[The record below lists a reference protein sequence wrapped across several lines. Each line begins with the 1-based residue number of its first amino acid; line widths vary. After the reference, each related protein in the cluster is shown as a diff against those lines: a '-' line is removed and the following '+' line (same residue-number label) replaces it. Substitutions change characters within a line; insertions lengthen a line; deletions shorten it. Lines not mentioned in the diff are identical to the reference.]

1 MPILYRYLIRETLAV
16 FLATN
21 LILLAIIL
29 SFRLSSLLAAA
40 AAGNMALTAVWKLIG
55 LQAVRFLVILM
66 PLAFVLA
73 AAMTLGR
80 LYRDQEISAALAC
93 GIAPRHQTRALLY
106 CALPIGVLL
115 LVLSLS
121 VLPHIYSSRDALLQ
135 QAQQEAGM
143 ILFTPNT
150 FRRLDDG
157 TIVHTGAIED
167 GILRDFLIARDEPDG
182 GHSIILAERGKMQG
196 DAQQRHLLL
205 QHGRRLAWNA
215 DHDPARTTLFTYEN
229 ADLRLPGANNLAGN
243 GTGES
248 RLRNIPMSELG
259 TSPEHL
265 SEWQSRS
272 NPAVAL
278 LIYALALPLL
288 ARSQPRQGRYHKI
301 VPAFIAFALYIN
313 LLDLITVAIR
323 KQQIPPLPGSYWLH
337 GAVLVIILIYWQ
349 RSRGCT

>member
-1 MPILYRYLIRETLAV
+1 MPILYRYIIRETLAV

-21 LILLAIIL
+21 LILLTILL

-40 AAGNMALTAVWKLIG
+40 AGNMALSAVWMLIG

-73 AAMTLGR
+73 AVMTLGR
-80 LYRDQEISAALAC
+80 LYRDHEISAALAC
-93 GIAPRHQTRALLY
+93 GITPRHQTRALLT
-106 CALPIGVLL
+106 CAVPVVLL
-115 LVLSLS
+115 LLALSMS
-121 VLPHIYSSRDALLQ
+121 ILPRVYRSQDTLRQ

-157 TIVHTGAIED
+157 TVVHTGAIE
-167 GILRDFLIARDEPDG
+167 GGQLRDFLIARDEPDG
-182 GHSIILAERGKMQG
+182 GHSLILADYGEMQG
-196 DAQQRHLLL
+196 DEQQRHLLL
-205 QHGRRLAWNA
+205 HHGRRLAWNA
-215 DHDPARTTLFTYEN
+215 NHDPAHTTLFTYQN
-229 ADLRLPGANNLAGN
+229 ADLRLPGANTLAAN
-243 GTGES
+243 DN
-248 RLRNIPMSELG
+248 RLRNLATSELG

-272 NPAVAL
+272 NPAIAL

-288 ARSQPRQGRYHKI
+288 ARSQPRQGRYQKI

-313 LLDLITVAIR
+313 LLDLITIAIR

-337 GAVLVIILIYWQ
+337 GAVLALILWRQ
-349 RSRGCT
+349 TRSRA

>member
-21 LILLAIIL
+21 LILLAILL
-29 SFRLSSLLAAA
+29 SFRLSTLLAA
-40 AAGNMALTAVWKLIG
+40 AAGNMALSAVWMLIG

-73 AAMTLGR
+73 AVMTLGR
-80 LYRDQEISAALAC
+80 LYRDHEISAALAC
-93 GIAPRHQTRALLY
+93 GIAPRHQTRALLL
-106 CALPIGVLL
+106 CAIPIGLL
-115 LVLSLS
+115 LLALSMS
-121 VLPHIYSSRDALLQ
+121 VLPRVYRSQDALRQ

-157 TIVHTGAIED
+157 TIVHTGAIE
-167 GILRDFLIARDEPDG
+167 GGQLRDFFIARDEPDG
-182 GHSIILAERGKMQG
+182 GHSIILAERGEMQG
-196 DAQQRHLLL
+196 DEQQRHLLL
-205 QHGRRLAWNA
+205 HDGRRLAWNA
-215 DHDPARTTLFTYEN
+215 THDPAHTTLFTYQH
-229 ADLRLPGANNLAGN
+229 ADLRLPGANTLAAAN
-243 GTGES
+243 DN
-248 RLRNIPMSELG
+248 RLRNLATSELG

-265 SEWQSRS
+265 GEWQSRS

-288 ARSQPRQGRYHKI
+288 ARSQPRQGRYQKI

-313 LLDLITVAIR
+313 LLDLITIAIR

-337 GAVLVIILIYWQ
+337 GAVLALILALWHKN
-349 RSRGCT
+349 RGRA

>member
-1 MPILYRYLIRETLAV
+1 MPILYRYIIRETLAV

-21 LILLAIIL
+21 LILLTILL

-40 AAGNMALTAVWKLIG
+40 AAGNMALSAVWMLIG

-73 AAMTLGR
+73 AVMTLGR
-80 LYRDQEISAALAC
+80 LYRDHEISAALAC
-93 GIAPRHQTRALLY
+93 GIAPRHQTRALLT
-106 CALPIGVLL
+106 CAVPVVLL
-115 LVLSLS
+115 LLALSMS
-121 VLPHIYSSRDALLQ
+121 ILPRVYRSQDTLRQ

-157 TIVHTGAIED
+157 TVVHTGAIE
-167 GILRDFLIARDEPDG
+167 GGQLRDFLIARDEPDG
-182 GHSIILAERGKMQG
+182 GHSLILADYGEMQG
-196 DAQQRHLLL
+196 DEQQRHLLL
-205 QHGRRLAWNA
+205 HHGRRLAWNA
-215 DHDPARTTLFTYEN
+215 NHDPAHTTLFTYQN
-229 ADLRLPGANNLAGN
+229 ADLRLPGANTLAAN
-243 GTGES
+243 DN
-248 RLRNIPMSELG
+248 RLRNLATSELG

-288 ARSQPRQGRYHKI
+288 ARSQPRQGRYQKI

-313 LLDLITVAIR
+313 LLDLITIAIR

-337 GAVLVIILIYWQ
+337 GAVLATILALWH
-349 RSRGCT
+349 RSRSRA

>member
-1 MPILYRYLIRETLAV
+1 MPILYRYIIRETLAV

-21 LILLAIIL
+21 LILLTILL

-40 AAGNMALTAVWKLIG
+40 AAGNMALSAVWMLIG

-73 AAMTLGR
+73 AVMTLGR
-80 LYRDQEISAALAC
+80 LYRDHEISAALAC
-93 GIAPRHQTRALLY
+93 GIAPRHQTRALLA
-106 CALPIGVLL
+106 CAIPIGLL
-115 LVLSLS
+115 LLTLSMS
-121 VLPHIYSSRDALLQ
+121 VLPRVYRGQEALRQ

-150 FRRLDDG
+150 YRRLDDG
-157 TIVHTGAIED
+157 TIVHTGAIEGD
-167 GILRDFLIARDEPDG
+167 QLRDFLIARDESDG
-182 GHSIILAERGKMQG
+182 GHSLILADYGEMQG
-196 DAQQRHLLL
+196 DEQQRHLLL
-205 QHGRRLAWNA
+205 HDGRRLAWNA
-215 DHDPARTTLFTYEN
+215 DHDPAHTTLFTYQD
-229 ADLRLPGANNLAGN
+229 ADLRLPGANTLAAN
-243 GTGES
+243 DN
-248 RLRNIPMSELG
+248 RLRNLATSELG

-272 NPAVAL
+272 NPAIAL

-288 ARSQPRQGRYHKI
+288 ARSQPRQGRYQKI

-313 LLDLITVAIR
+313 LLDLITIAIR

-337 GAVLVIILIYWQ
+337 GAVFALILILWRQ
-349 RSRGCT
+349 TRSRA